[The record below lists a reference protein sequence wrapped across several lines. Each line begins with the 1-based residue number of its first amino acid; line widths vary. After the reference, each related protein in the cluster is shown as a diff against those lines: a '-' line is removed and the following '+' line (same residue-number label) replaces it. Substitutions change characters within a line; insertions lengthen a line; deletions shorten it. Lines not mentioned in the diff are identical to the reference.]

1 MTWLLVV
8 KYAALSFHSQVS
20 GVDPTKNLTI
30 EYPRQKKGQKVPF
43 VNNGD
48 RNILLMDKE
57 TLLRLAQ
64 PAATLALAISIS
76 TLPFIARAAE
86 ILKVE
91 GVLYNPT
98 PIKIE
103 CVSGC

>member
-1 MTWLLVV
+1 M
-8 KYAALSFHSQVS
+8 
-20 GVDPTKNLTI
+20 PRRNLHI
-30 EYPRQKKGQKVPF
+30 EYPRGEKAQKVPF

-64 PAATLALAISIS
+64 PAATFALAISIF
-76 TLPFIARAAE
+76 TLPFIAKAST
-86 ILKVE
+86 KMYVE
-91 GVLYNPT
+91 GVLYNAT

>member
-1 MTWLLVV
+1 MR
-8 KYAALSFHSQVS
+8 
-20 GVDPTKNLTI
+20 I

-76 TLPFIARAAE
+76 TLPFIAKASTKMYVDGVRYAA
-86 ILKVE
+86 
-91 GVLYNPT
+91 T